1 MDLNKSMSNEP
12 QWSKAY
18 TLTFKSTQAMEFQ
31 LKFLH
36 RRIAINHF
44 LTKIGLETT
53 LLICKFC
60 GDGKEGLAHLLPNL
74 LTFLLTCT

>member
-1 MDLNKSMSNEP
+1 MNPNGLRH
-12 QWSKAY
+12 
-18 TLTFKSTQAMEFQ
+18 TLSSPKVHSTQAMEFQ
-31 LKFLH
+31 FIFLH
-36 RRIAINHF
+36 GRIAINHF

-53 LLICKFC
+53 LLICEFC

>member
-1 MDLNKSMSNEP
+1 MDLTNSMSDEP

-18 TLTFKSTQAMEFQ
+18 TLTSKSTQAMEFQ
-31 LKFLH
+31 FKFLH
-36 RRIAINHF
+36 RISINHF

-53 LLICKFC
+53 LLICEFC
-60 GDGKEGLAHLLPNL
+60 GDGKEGLAHLPPNL